1 MNLTE
6 TTQLIL
12 VICFVAM
19 TIFSIFLLVE
29 IERLHKEKEAGSNP
43 DYKRMLDMAM
53 DGWRQSKMNELRAIE
68 ALEKFKKELDL
79 LQK

>member
-19 TIFSIFLLVE
+19 TIFSIFLLIDNE
-29 IERLHKEKEAGSNP
+29 KLHKEKEEGSNP
-43 DYKRMLDMAM
+43 DYKRMLDSAM

-68 ALEKFKKELDL
+68 SLERFKKELDL